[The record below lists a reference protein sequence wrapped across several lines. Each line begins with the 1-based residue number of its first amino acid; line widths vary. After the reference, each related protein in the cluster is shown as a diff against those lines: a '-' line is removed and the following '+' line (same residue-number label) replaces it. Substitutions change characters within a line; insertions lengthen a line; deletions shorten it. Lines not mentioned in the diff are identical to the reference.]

1 MVGSMLYRDR
11 SHAGRELAQELVPWA
26 GREGLVVLGLPR
38 GGVPVAAE
46 VAGALDA
53 PLDVLVVRKLG
64 VPGHEELAMGAVASG
79 SGVVLNEDIVAH
91 LGVPRSAVD
100 AAVERELAEVRRRE
114 LAYRGNRPPL
124 DLRGAVALLVDDGVA
139 TGATVRAAVLA
150 ARAAGAAEVVVA
162 VPVGAP
168 DSLARIAQVADAV
181 VCPLRPQQ
189 LSSVGEWYVDF
200 SQTSDDEVRRAM
212 AGASDSIL

>member
-1 MVGSMLYRDR
+1 
-11 SHAGRELAQELVPWA
+11 
-26 GREGLVVLGLPR
+26 
-38 GGVPVAAE
+38 
-46 VAGALDA
+46 
-53 PLDVLVVRKLG
+53 
-64 VPGHEELAMGAVASG
+64 MGAVASG

-139 TGATVRAAVLA
+139 TGATVRAAVQA